1 MTESDC
7 ADQNS
12 KEFQKQLWRAIYEQ
26 EHVASRM
33 VEIAAKKEGI
43 TFEIEAYGTIQLLV
57 KPASAVGDNYMSD
70 TYYNTIVL
78 NNGGEEQKAFV
89 KILPNNPLLR
99 MGAES
104 MKVYDRE
111 IASYC
116 HFHPLLRQIRDKAGL
131 TAEDL
136 PLSVPEIYFTNLEES
151 QAIGEGKS
159 STVLVMEELCSQSFK
174 MTDKSVGGSK
184 EEVELTLSTL
194 ANYHALSLMLL
205 RQYKNAD
212 GTVSLPESIQYAV
225 GNVGMCQMF
234 QKLALKSA
242 EDCILVLRHLD
253 YKEASD
259 WLQEQ
264 MQHLEGIFSLMDPSI
279 AGPLTCFAH
288 GDCWNN
294 NILYRYDDSTGK
306 VVEARLIDWQ
316 ILLLSGPGRDVYHF
330 LTSSTTPEMRKEIG
344 KQLIDHYVDS
354 LMSALEKLGLS
365 LADEGFDRQFV
376 TAEVEKFKLF
386 GMFSGTLFLPVLV
399 DGSYGSKV
407 EELGNGVSTVAS
419 AEESG
424 DVFSASLDCMT
435 LETVL
440 ANKLLCHRL
449 IELVLETKEAL
460 Q

>member
-1 MTESDC
+1 
-7 ADQNS
+7 
-12 KEFQKQLWRAIYEQ
+12 
-26 EHVASRM
+26 
-33 VEIAAKKEGI
+33 
-43 TFEIEAYGTIQLLV
+43 
-57 KPASAVGDNYMSD
+57 
-70 TYYNTIVL
+70 
-78 NNGGEEQKAFV
+78 
-89 KILPNNPLLR
+89 
-99 MGAES
+99 MG
-104 MKVYDRE
+104 
-111 IASYC
+111 
-116 HFHPLLRQIRDKAGL
+116 
-131 TAEDL
+131 
-136 PLSVPEIYFTNLEES
+136 
-151 QAIGEGKS
+151 
-159 STVLVMEELCSQSFK
+159 
-174 MTDKSVGGSK
+174 
-184 EEVELTLSTL
+184 
-194 ANYHALSLMLL
+194 
-205 RQYKNAD
+205 
-212 GTVSLPESIQYAV
+212 ESIQYAV

-316 ILLLSGPGRDVYHF
+316 ILLLSGPGRDVHRF

-365 LADEGFDRQFV
+365 LADEGFDRQFI
-376 TAEVEKFKLF
+376 TA
-386 GMFSGTLFLPVLV
+386 
-399 DGSYGSKV
+399 KV
-407 EELGNGVSTVAS
+407 EELGKDASMVANVQEG
-419 AEESG
+419 A
-424 DVFSASLDCMT
+424 DAFSETLDCMT
-435 LETVL
+435 LESVL

-449 IELVLETKEAL
+449 VELVLETKEAL